1 MDSMDTIYL
10 LFNYFLHVA
19 KDVMYMVRK
28 NRESAEADETSGVKV
43 SAKQKAVNE
52 RIDKSEKLIKSL
64 QKKLRNLGSKK
75 DELKAVKFIGVE
87 FDPDTYKTGE
97 TEVNDYLKKG
107 FQFVRDYQTA
117 SGLVIALGRFE
128 KKSK

>member
-1 MDSMDTIYL
+1 MHTIHM
-10 LFNYFLHVA
+10 LFNYFLHVTEYR
-19 KDVMYMVRK
+19 MPMVRK
-28 NRESAEADETSGVKV
+28 TRESAEADETSGVKV
-43 SAKQKAVNE
+43 SAKQKAMNE

-64 QKKLRNLGSKK
+64 QKKLRELGPKK

>member
-1 MDSMDTIYL
+1 
-10 LFNYFLHVA
+10 
-19 KDVMYMVRK
+19 MVRK

-64 QKKLRNLGSKK
+64 QKKLRERGSKK
-75 DELKAVKFIGVE
+75 DELKAVKIIGVE

-97 TEVNDYLKKG
+97 SEVNDYLKRV

-128 KKSK
+128 KGSE

>member
-64 QKKLRNLGSKK
+64 QKKLRERGPKK

-97 TEVNDYLKKG
+97 SEVNDYLKRG

-128 KKSK
+128 KRSK

>member
-1 MDSMDTIYL
+1 
-10 LFNYFLHVA
+10 
-19 KDVMYMVRK
+19 MVRK

-52 RIDKSEKLIKSL
+52 KIHKSEKLIKSI
-64 QKKLRNLGSKK
+64 QKKLRDRGPKQA
-75 DELKAVKFIGVE
+75 EIQAVKFIGVE

-128 KKSK
+128 KGSK